1 MCEDSYD
8 RDLATKQNLLCDNQS
23 PVEHILAKAKN
34 ATLEIGLSGTPTFSF
49 HTTSPN
55 LVILVIDRM
64 MNNESL
70 VNWELIQKA
79 FFLLISKLEP
89 GSALSIITYGSEA
102 TLNLAPTL
110 VTR

>member
-1 MCEDSYD
+1 VERILSK
-8 RDLATKQNLLCDNQS
+8 AT
-23 PVEHILAKAKN
+23 N
-34 ATLEIGLSGTPTFSF
+34 ATLKQGPYEAPTFSY
-49 HTTSPN
+49 HTTSAN

-64 MNNESL
+64 MNNDSL
-70 VNWELIQKA
+70 VDWELIQNA

-110 VTR
+110 VTRSVEDCQTLYYLMKSFYLTINLLI